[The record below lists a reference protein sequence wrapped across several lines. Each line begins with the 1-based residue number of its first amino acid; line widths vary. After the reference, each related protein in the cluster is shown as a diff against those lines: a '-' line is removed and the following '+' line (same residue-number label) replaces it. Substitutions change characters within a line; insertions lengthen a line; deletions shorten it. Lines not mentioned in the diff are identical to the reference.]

1 MVNMKTGNRIAL
13 FTALFVLVG
22 FPIIFAVVSMITGN
36 WKYLLYSLPGSFT
49 AGFTGLIVTLKHIK
63 EERETEGR

>member
-1 MVNMKTGNRIAL
+1 MKTGTKIAL

-22 FPIIFAVVSMITGN
+22 FPIIFIVISVSTGD

-49 AGFTGLIVTLKHIK
+49 AGFTGLILTLKEIRK
-63 EERETEGR
+63 ERDSAER